1 MFTVLLSLLK
11 KLFIY
16 YKSSPSIVLV
26 IFIFGMTFATLKS
39 FMSNLLLILTSIS
52 KIFFKNKKKSKK
64 KSKKCFQHIQ
74 AIYAPIYPFY
84 IFKKYSIH
92 KKNDKIRNNI
102 KKEDW
107 WVKRKTKKKEPK

>member
-1 MFTVLLSLLK
+1 
-11 KLFIY
+11 
-16 YKSSPSIVLV
+16 
-26 IFIFGMTFATLKS
+26 
-39 FMSNLLLILTSIS
+39 MSNLLLILTSIS

-107 WVKRKTKKKEPK
+107 WVKRKTKKKNQSEIWLFAPHIIILRGNEKKLL

>member
-1 MFTVLLSLLK
+1 VLLSLLK

-26 IFIFGMTFATLKS
+26 IFISGMTFATLKS
-39 FMSNLLLILTSIS
+39 FMSILLLILTPIS
-52 KIFFKNKKKSKK
+52 KIFFKNKKKQKK
-64 KSKKCFQHIQ
+64 NNQKSVFNTFKPFTHPFILLTSLKNIQ
-74 AIYAPIYPFY
+74 
-84 IFKKYSIH
+84 SI